1 MYDAIEIVNITKHFG
16 NTTAVNNVSLKIRNG
31 EFITLLGP
39 SGCGKTTLLR
49 MIANFEKPDDGNIK
63 IFGKIANNIP
73 PEKRDISMVFQ
84 NYALFPNM
92 NIQRNIA
99 FPMLIAKKDKGEID
113 QRVKELLALI
123 KMEGFEK
130 RKITEISGGQKQR
143 VALARALARDPKV
156 LLLDEPLAALDA
168 KVRLELR
175 VEIKKIQQKIG
186 ATTVYV
192 THDQEEAL
200 SISDRIVVMNKGV
213 IQQIGDPT
221 EIYNSPANLFV
232 AHFVGIMNFIQGGVS
247 QDGKEVS
254 ILEKRIACQP
264 NIDEKFRGRDIVIG
278 IRPEKSSLSNQGS
291 VNSDE
296 MCFPA
301 KITVVNFLGPIV
313 RVETEIREGM
323 AFIVDMNQEDFY
335 RTDLSKNLFIR
346 FSARDLIPLEPER
359 GNS

>member
-1 MYDAIEIVNITKHFG
+1 MYDAIEIVNVTKYFG
-16 NTTAVNNVSLKIRNG
+16 NTIAVNNVSLKIKNG

-49 MIANFEKPDDGNIK
+49 MIANFEKPDAGNIK
-63 IFGKIANNIP
+63 IFGKMANNIP

-92 NIQRNIA
+92 NIQQNIA
-99 FPMLIAKKDKGEID
+99 FPMLIAKKDKGAID
-113 QRVKELLALI
+113 QKVKELLALI

-143 VALARALARDPKV
+143 VALARALARDPKI

-175 VEIKKIQQKIG
+175 TEIKKIQQKFG
-186 ATTVYV
+186 VTTVYV

-221 EIYNSPANLFV
+221 EIYNKPANLFV
-232 AHFVGIMNFIQGGVS
+232 AHFVGIMNFIKGKVS

-254 ILEKRIACQP
+254 FLGEKISCQS
-264 NIDEKFRGRDIVIG
+264 NIGEKFKGRDIVLG
-278 IRPEKSSLSNQGS
+278 IRPEKSRLSNHKS
-291 VNSDE
+291 PNPDE
-296 MCFPA
+296 KYFPV
-301 KITVVNFLGPIV
+301 KITVVNFLGSIV
-313 RVETEIREGM
+313 RVETEIHEGM

-335 RTDLSKNLFIR
+335 SIDLSKDLFIR
-346 FSARDLIPLEPER
+346 FDAHDLIPLEPES
-359 GNS
+359 GTS